1 MPEGEV
7 VREEQTA
14 ISILDPKFQEEID
27 MKMTKAEAM
36 FIFRFLE
43 QNIQPRGMQMV
54 EFAYNLM
61 KRFDVVKDIMNAD
74 AGPDPTPDPN
84 WAQNARIAEAEAAKT
99 ANATFT
105 AEEKPPTAT
114 TGKVYKDNVLQ
125 E

>member
-1 MPEGEV
+1 MPEGDE
-7 VREEQTA
+7 VREEQ
-14 ISILDPKFQEEID
+14 IVSILDPKFQEEID
-27 MKMTKAEAM
+27 MKMTKAEAL

-61 KRFDVVKDIMNAD
+61 KRFDVVKDMLTGD
-74 AGPDPTPDPN
+74 TGPAQQADPN
-84 WAQNARIAEAEAAKT
+84 WAQNERIAEAEAKKA
-99 ANATFT
+99 ADETFT
-105 AEEKPPTAT
+105 EEKPPAVP

>member
-1 MPEGEV
+1 MPEGEE
-7 VREEQTA
+7 VREEQ
-14 ISILDPKFQEEID
+14 IVSILDPKFQEEID
-27 MKMTKAEAM
+27 MKMTKAEAL

-61 KRFDVVKDIMNAD
+61 KRFDVVKDIMSDQDMARD
-74 AGPDPTPDPN
+74 AGPEPVTTEEVPVS
-84 WAQNARIAEAEAAKT
+84 
-99 ANATFT
+99 TFV
-105 AEEKPPTAT
+105 AEEKPPAGS